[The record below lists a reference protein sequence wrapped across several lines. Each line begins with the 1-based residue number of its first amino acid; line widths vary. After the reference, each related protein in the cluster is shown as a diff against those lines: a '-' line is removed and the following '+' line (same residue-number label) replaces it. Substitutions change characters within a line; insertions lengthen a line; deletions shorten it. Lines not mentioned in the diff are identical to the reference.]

1 MYFKANILKAL
12 ADPIRL
18 DIIELF
24 RAGEWC
30 VCDIVPQIKV
40 AQPLVSRHL
49 KILKER
55 GIVKSRKMGN
65 RTYYSITDNRIYDIL
80 DALNEEL
87 LVSFSDAIAQYSNIH
102 RLRGNLV

>member
-1 MYFKANILKAL
+1 VHFKASILKAL
-12 ADPIRL
+12 ADPVRL

-24 RAGEWC
+24 RMGEWC
-30 VCDIVPQIKV
+30 VCDIVPQIKT

-65 RTYYSITDNRIYDIL
+65 KRYYSITDNRIYDIL
-80 DALNEEL
+80 DALDEEL
-87 LVSFSDAIAQYSNIH
+87 LASFSDAIAQYSNIH
-102 RLRGNLV
+102 RLRVS